1 MNYDNLNKNELVVKL
16 QEQDR
21 ELEIN
26 RTGIR
31 EKDELIAKQQ
41 ATIDSLE
48 LHINKME
55 SSLQN
60 VVETEIKKVH
70 ESYASALNSAKQVV
84 AENERVSRGM
94 ISLSKA
100 THHLLEIKDL
110 QNKAIT
116 ELTGIIEAEYIEIT
130 VSEKESN

>member
-31 EKDELIAKQQ
+31 EKDELIGKQQ

-48 LHINKME
+48 QHVKKME
-55 SSLQN
+55 SSFQN
-60 VVETEIKKVH
+60 VIETEIKKVH
-70 ESYASALNSAKQVV
+70 ESYANALNSAKQVV
-84 AENERVSRGM
+84 AENEHISRGM
-94 ISLSKA
+94 ISLSKVA
-100 THHLLEIKDL
+100 HQLLEIKDF

-116 ELTGIIEAEYIEIT
+116 ELTGIIEAEYVEVT